1 MEEIIKVTYDN
12 DKPTV
17 SGRDLHEFLGVKT
30 AYKDWFPRMREYG
43 FVEGV
48 DFNPLNFERVQK
60 EGARM
65 VSRTVEDHQITIE
78 MAKEIGMIQ
87 RNDKGKQIR
96 QYFIEIEK
104 RWNTPDMVL
113 ARGMKVA
120 GQKIETL
127 QNEVKVLNMENDCL
141 SEKVLEWSDTS
152 LINASIRKYA
162 SENNIAFGAA
172 WRDFFKELLYKHSIN
187 LESRKTK
194 YLNTHPNEKNRSI
207 ISFLDESEIP
217 KAVSTVVALCRNA
230 NVDISKLLTKQKNLL
245 SNVNETN

>member
-1 MEEIIKVTYDN
+1 MEELIKVTYDN

-17 SGRDLHEFLGVKT
+17 SGRDLHDFLGVDSNYT
-30 AYKDWFPRMREYG
+30 TWFNRMCEYG
-43 FVEGV
+43 FSEGV
-48 DFNPLNFERVQK
+48 DYVPFLENRSDGLPGK
-60 EGARM
+60 PK
-65 VSRTVEDHQITIE
+65 TDHQVSIE

-87 RNDKGKQIR
+87 RNDKGKQVR

-127 QNEVKVLNMENDCL
+127 QNKVKSLNMENDCL
-141 SEKVLEWSDTS
+141 SEKVLEWTDTS

-217 KAVSTVVALCRNA
+217 KAVSTVVALCRNS
-230 NVDISKLLTKQKNLL
+230 NVDISKLLNKQKNLL
-245 SNVNETN
+245 PPADAID

>member
-1 MEEIIKVTYDN
+1 MEELIKVTYDN

-17 SGRDLHEFLGVKT
+17 SGRDLHEFLGVVTPYSK
-30 AYKDWFPRMREYG
+30 WFARMCEYG
-43 FVEGV
+43 FTSNV
-48 DFNPLNFERVQK
+48 DFITVDKNVLRAD
-60 EGARM
+60 GATM
-65 VSRTVEDHQITIE
+65 PQTQHDHQITIE

-127 QNEVKVLNMENDCL
+127 QNEVKALNMENDCL
-141 SEKVLEWSDTS
+141 SEKVLEWTDTS

-230 NVDISKLLTKQKNLL
+230 NVDISKILSKQKNLL
-245 SNVNETN
+245 LDANEAN